1 MVIEDGKCLNAFSS
15 RERHAAWDG
24 LWSPNSTGMGT
35 TCSQRRET
43 PRRSDL
49 EAAGKLSLDVANPS
63 SVAAA
68 VKAAGQ
74 VDVLV
79 NNAGTTAQS
88 PVEAIPVEGFGTLL
102 ETNLLGPLRLIQAL
116 VPGMRERG
124 RGTIVNVSSRAVRS
138 APPLQGPYVASK
150 AALELLS
157 EVLRKELAPF
167 GIHVIVIDTGSV
179 RTEMRYRQR
188 KYGGEPYTKLIEE
201 FETRMADYDKQG
213 GGSAPEEIAAAIAAL
228 IGQHDPPALVAI
240 G

>member
-1 MVIEDGKCLNAFSS
+1 MPERILVTGAS
-15 RERHAAWDG
+15 RGLGRALAAE
-24 LWSPNSTGMGT
+24 L
-35 TCSQRRET
+35 QRRGHDVLATARDAEALV
-43 PRRSDL
+43 DL
-49 EAAGKLSLDVANPS
+49 EAAGKLSLDVADPS

-68 VKAAGQ
+68 VKAAGE

-79 NNAGTTAQS
+79 NNAGITVQS
-88 PVEAIPVEGFGTLL
+88 PVEAIPVEVFSSVL

-116 VPGMRERG
+116 LPGMRGRG

-138 APPLQGPYVASK
+138 APPLQAPYASSK

-167 GIHVIVIDTGSV
+167 GIRVMVIDTGSV
-179 RTEMRYRQR
+179 RTEMRARQR
-188 KYGGEPYTKLIEE
+188 KYGGEPYSELIEQ
-201 FETRMADYDKQG
+201 FESRMADYDKQG

-228 IGQHDPPALVAI
+228 IEQDDPPALAAI